1 MRKPFLCGMQ
11 AVIST
16 IVETGVMSTYTND
29 SAGLWQREVH
39 VYGSS
44 RIGLNQVG
52 VDLSKPEPVI
62 IKSVFTKSGKA
73 RTFIR
78 GNKPAYQ
85 QAGSLKL

>member
-1 MRKPFLCGMQ
+1 MQ

-16 IVETGVMSTYTND
+16 IVETGVMSTYTID

-39 VYGSS
+39 LYGSS
-44 RIGLNQVG
+44 RLCIHQVG
-52 VDLSKPEPVI
+52 VNLSNPVHVS
-62 IKSVFTKSGKA
+62 IKTVFTISGKA

-85 QAGSLKL
+85 QAGSLKLQ